1 MDEES
6 VGSVEFILPHFLP
19 LLGVRHSDS
28 SVEQPSF
35 GSVPNSPGS
44 SMAASE
50 EGKQEVKFFEVI
62 PPSLLLT
69 LYPL

>member
-6 VGSVEFILPHFLP
+6 VGSMEFFLPHFLP
-19 LLGVRHSDS
+19 LLGARHSDS
-28 SVEQPSF
+28 SAEQPSS

-50 EGKQEVKFFEVI
+50 EGETRGRI
-62 PPSLLLT
+62 L
-69 LYPL
+69 